1 MDFNPH
7 WTVVPRDDI
16 YLQGESKKT
25 GAAAVRYSDVADI
38 VSKHRYKQ
46 LIRKRYPHLNNRAV
60 AKARSF
66 YNARYAPKRPR
77 ASLPVM
83 RALMDE
89 NLSNKFLLSAQKRFG
104 FASSNFIENLI
115 GKKDDYVWNH
125 AVVQGYDFIISR
137 DTRNRPPVKSANQP
151 EDALPEYHLTYMAL
165 EAFALNGNSHK
176 GLPILIHVDYA
187 SNRVRDFDRAMRK
200 NLRDIFALKA
210 ADQLPTNVFRVNA
223 SGVHAL
229 RKVEKPKPETRGESL
244 ALTFA
249 KAMLPDTHLRDR
261 STPEVK
267 RIKREVTR
275 AVATTLKWRQFDP
288 EADRIKRREQ
298 RLMALRARRAASM
311 TLECVA

>member
-1 MDFNPH
+1 MDLNPH

-38 VSKHRYKQ
+38 VCKHRYKQ
-46 LIRKRYPHLNNRAV
+46 LIRKRYPHLNSRAV

-66 YNARYAPKRPR
+66 YNARYAPRRPR
-77 ASLPVM
+77 AALPVM
-83 RALMDE
+83 RVLMDE

-104 FASSNFIENLI
+104 YATSNFIENLV
-115 GKKDDYVWNH
+115 GKKDDFVWNH
-125 AVVQGYDFIISR
+125 AVIKGYDFIISR

-151 EDALPEYHLTYMAL
+151 DDATPEHHLTYMAL
-165 EAFALNGNSHK
+165 EAFAANGNSHK

-187 SNRVRDFDRAMRK
+187 SNRVRDFDRAMRN

-261 STPEVK
+261 TSPEVM
-267 RIKREVTR
+267 RIKKEVTR
-275 AVATTLKWRQFDP
+275 AVATTLKWRRFDP
-288 EADRIKRREQ
+288 EAE
-298 RLMALRARRAASM
+298 RLARRAER
-311 TLECVA
+311 LVAMRAKRAAAAQQACFA